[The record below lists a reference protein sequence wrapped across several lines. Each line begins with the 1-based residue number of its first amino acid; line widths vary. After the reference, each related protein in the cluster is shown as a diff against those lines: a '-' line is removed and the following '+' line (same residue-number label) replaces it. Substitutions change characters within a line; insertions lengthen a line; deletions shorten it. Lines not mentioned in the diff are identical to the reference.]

1 MSVTWPVA
9 EAKARFSELLDTC
22 LAEGPQT
29 ITRRG
34 QDTAVLVPLDE
45 WRRLRDAN
53 QPTLKALLS
62 ADDARFDLDLSRG
75 GLKRRPAEAW

>member
-1 MSVTWPVA
+1 MHL
-9 EAKARFSELLDTC
+9 RHC
-22 LAEGPQT
+22 
-29 ITRRG
+29 RH
-34 QDTAVLVPLDE
+34 
-45 WRRLRDAN
+45 LRDAN